1 MLLYK
6 LECYGIRGL
15 VNDFFRSYLTN
26 RRQYTVING
35 VNSDLRAVSCGVP
48 QGSVLGPLF
57 FLLYIY
63 YFIIGHNAVRLYAD
77 DTPIIISDS
86 NIDIAQRQAREMFT
100 KLYHWCVANKLSIN
114 SDKTNFVLFHMKNKP
129 VPKNFTC
136 IQTDVMQITRVNSV
150 HYLGMSLDENLYWR
164 KAGISVT
171 IIFNVNSV
179 IRVVFCMLTYF
190 RFIVLLWCVFNTSVS
205 LLSSRP

>member
-26 RRQYTVING
+26 RLQYTVING

-63 YFIIGHNAVRLYAD
+63 HFIIGHNAVRLYAD